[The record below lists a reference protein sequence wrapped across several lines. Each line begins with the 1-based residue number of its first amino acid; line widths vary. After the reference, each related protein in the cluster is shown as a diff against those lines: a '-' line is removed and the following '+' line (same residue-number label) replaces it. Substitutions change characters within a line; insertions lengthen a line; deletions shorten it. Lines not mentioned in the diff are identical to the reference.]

1 MADLLETKQDGVAI
15 LTMNRPEARNAL
27 SANMLAALLE
37 ALPRLAADPE
47 IGAIIITGSGGAFCA
62 GGDVKGFAATE
73 GGANHGRS
81 PEQASYSLRQNME
94 VSRWLHDMPKITIAA
109 IPGAAAGA
117 GLSIALACD
126 FRIAA
131 KGDGVTASG
140 RFAWGAAPGDLLLAD
155 GTLQPG
161 PHHVTPP
168 CRHFGRCG
176 GCQLQQLDEET
187 LAQFVE
193 ARVGNASSAQ
203 ELGAE
208 LIAPPHLSPPGSRRR
223 ASLRAESSAG
233 RVVIGYREARSHRL
247 VELAECPVLRPEL
260 VAVLAPLR
268 GLLIRLGQGQNKP
281 KAKGRHVHAK
291 MAADIE
297 LTLTDQGVDLGIKG
311 LSAEGLALT
320 EAMLDFARDH
330 GLARLTLDGGY
341 GPDVV
346 WEPEPVTMTLAGVP
360 VPFPPGSFLQAT
372 ADGETALVA
381 AAREWLAGC
390 PTVADLFS
398 GLGTFAF
405 ALAGP
410 GTKVLAA
417 EAARDAH
424 LACKTAAGAAGLP
437 VHSLHRDLFRN
448 PLLAEEL
455 NRFAAVLLDPPR
467 AGAREQVER
476 IAESA
481 VARVVYISCNP
492 ASWAKDARTLVE
504 AGFVLKEL
512 RPVGQFRWSTH
523 VELASLFVRGEK
535 P

>member
-1 MADLLETKQDGVAI
+1 
-15 LTMNRPEARNAL
+15 MNQSEP
-27 SANMLAALLE
+27 
-37 ALPRLAADPE
+37 
-47 IGAIIITGSGGAFCA
+47 II
-62 GGDVKGFAATE
+62 
-73 GGANHGRS
+73 
-81 PEQASYSLRQNME
+81 
-94 VSRWLHDMPKITIAA
+94 
-109 IPGAAAGA
+109 
-117 GLSIALACD
+117 
-126 FRIAA
+126 RIAA

-161 PHHVTPP
+161 PHRVTPP

-176 GCQLQQLDEET
+176 GCQLQQLDDET

-193 ARVGNASSAQ
+193 ARVANASSGQ

-233 RVVIGYREARSHRL
+233 RVVIGFREAKSHRL

-268 GLLIRLGQGQNKP
+268 GLLIRLGQGQ
-281 KAKGRHVHAK
+281 AKGKGKKPARQGLPK

-297 LTLTDQGVDLGIKG
+297 LTVLDQGVDLGIKG
-311 LSAEGLALT
+311 LSAESLALT
-320 EAMLDFARDH
+320 EALLAFASEH

-341 GPDVV
+341 GPDTV
-346 WEPEPVTMTLAGVP
+346 WEPEPVTITLSGIA

-372 ADGETALVA
+372 ADGEAALVA
-381 AAREWLAGC
+381 AADC

-410 GTKVLAA
+410 NTKVLAA

-424 LACKTAAGAAGLP
+424 LACQAAAGRNGKP
-437 VHSLHRDLFRN
+437 VHALHRDLFRN
-448 PLLAEEL
+448 PLLPDEL
-455 NRFAAVLLDPPR
+455 DRFAAVLLDPPR
-467 AGAREQVER
+467 AGAREQVEW
-476 IAESA
+476 IAEST
-481 VARVVYISCNP
+481 VKRVVYISCNP

-504 AGFVLKEL
+504 AGFTLKEL

-523 VELASLFVRGEK
+523 VELASLFVREIVG
-535 P
+535 

>member
-1 MADLLETKQDGVAI
+1 MTKET
-15 LTMNRPEARNAL
+15 
-27 SANMLAALLE
+27 
-37 ALPRLAADPE
+37 
-47 IGAIIITGSGGAFCA
+47 II
-62 GGDVKGFAATE
+62 
-73 GGANHGRS
+73 
-81 PEQASYSLRQNME
+81 
-94 VSRWLHDMPKITIAA
+94 
-109 IPGAAAGA
+109 
-117 GLSIALACD
+117 
-126 FRIAA
+126 RIAA
-131 KGDGVTASG
+131 KGDGLTASG
-140 RFAWGAAPGDLLLAD
+140 RFAWGAAPGDLLLGD
-155 GTLQPG
+155 GSLEWG
-161 PHHVTPP
+161 PHHVSPP

-193 ARVGNASSAQ
+193 GRVSNASSAH

-208 LIAPPHLSPPGSRRR
+208 HIAPPHLSPPGSRRR
-223 ASLRAESSAG
+223 ASLRAESSQG

-268 GLLIRLGQGQNKP
+268 GLLITLGQGQVSG
-281 KAKGRHVHAK
+281 KARGKGKHTHAR

-297 LTLTDQGVDLGIKG
+297 LTLCDQGVDLGIKG
-311 LSAEGLALT
+311 LSAESLVLT
-320 EAMLDFARDH
+320 EALLDFARDH

-341 GPDVV
+341 GPEVV
-346 WEPEPVTMTLAGVP
+346 WEPEQATVTLSGVA

-372 ADGETALVA
+372 DDGEAALIA
-381 AAREWLAGC
+381 AAREWLAGS

-410 GTKVLAA
+410 ETKVLAA

-424 LACKTAAGAAGLP
+424 LACKAAAGISGRP
-437 VHSLHRDLFRN
+437 VHALHRDLFRN

-455 NRFAAVLLDPPR
+455 NRFSAVLLDPPR

-476 IAESA
+476 IAEST
-481 VARVVYISCNP
+481 VERVVYISCNP
-492 ASWAKDARTLVE
+492 SSWARDAQALVE

-523 VELASLFVRGEK
+523 VELASLFVR
-535 P
+535 